1 MISCIRNAIL
11 NLFLSNYSSLV
22 ESMLFKLFR
31 SGWLNY
37 HGRTCKFCLIV
48 MLSECTEWYSN
59 WEDQVDWFHMKKRVN
74 CVLLCMQHWLLQN
87 VLYFNTKLSMVD
99 FNKKNR
105 VNLGSLYMHT
115 LHVIIHESADLDL
128 CSTHTYLVLEWLYTY
143 TFLEQPGKYDI

>member
-1 MISCIRNAIL
+1 M
-11 NLFLSNYSSLV
+11 
-22 ESMLFKLFR
+22 
-31 SGWLNY
+31 
-37 HGRTCKFCLIV
+37 GRPQQDFHVHYQVCHEWICRQHPQTFCLTV
-48 MLSECTEWYSN
+48 LLSKCTVWYSN

-105 VNLGSLYMHT
+105 VNLGSLYMYT

-128 CSTHTYLVLEWLYTY
+128 CLTHTYLVLEWLYTY
-143 TFLEQPGKYDI
+143 TFLEQPGNMIFNLLY